1 MTRKR
6 KEIQKEM
13 DLLSMQEQAEYEMG
27 CGFGTEEISNAFA
40 PLWKRLYEKMA
51 ATYGKTVDE
60 YEAMCYEAQNRLCA
74 AGVIPFC

>member
-1 MTRKR
+1 MTRQR

-27 CGFGTEEISNAFA
+27 CGFGTKEISNAFA
-40 PLWKRLYEKMA
+40 PLWQRLYEKMA
-51 ATYGKTVDE
+51 ATYGKTVEE
-60 YEAMCYEAQNRLCA
+60 YEAMCYEAQKRLYA